1 MSIVR
6 DAYDARVVS
15 HRLTRDAAQ
24 VAVLASFERITAEMS
39 RTARFGL
46 FRGKPPPVAG
56 LYLWGGVGRG
66 KSMLMDLFFETSIE
80 RRKRRVHFHM
90 FMQEIHATLHEARK
104 SGVDDAIVPV
114 ARTVIAGTR
123 LLCLDEIQIADI
135 TDAMIMGRLFERLF
149 MAGVVVVVTANRAPE
164 DLYED
169 GVNRHLFM
177 PFVTLLKER
186 MEVRAL
192 TGPTDYRR
200 LRTATAQRYFTPIDA
215 AARAAVERLWQ
226 ELTGGVSERLT
237 LSVKGRD
244 VVIPAFRDGIGRA
257 TFRDLC
263 AQPLGPGDY
272 LAVAAAVKTLILEDI
287 PRLERSN
294 FDQAR
299 RFVILIDALY
309 EAGVCLICTAAS
321 LPDALYVSGEGT
333 FEFERAASRL
343 IEMQGWDSAL

>member
-1 MSIVR
+1 MVR
-6 DAYDARVVS
+6 EAYEARVAA
-15 HRLTRDAAQ
+15 HHLTRDDAQ
-24 VAVLASFERITAEMS
+24 LAVLASFERIAAELT
-39 RTARFGL
+39 RTSGFGL
-46 FRGKPPPVAG
+46 FRGRSSPVTG

-66 KSMLMDLFFETSIE
+66 KSMLMDLFFETSVE
-80 RRKRRVHFHM
+80 RRKRRVHFHA

-123 LLCLDEIQIADI
+123 LLCLDEMQIVDI
-135 TDAMIMGRLFERLF
+135 ADAMIMGRLFEQLF

-164 DLYED
+164 NLYED
-169 GVNRHLFM
+169 GVNQHLFT
-177 PFVTLLKER
+177 PFVALLKER

-200 LRTATAQRYFTPIDA
+200 LRTATERRYFTPIDA

-237 LSVKGRD
+237 LAVKGRD
-244 VVIPAFRDGIGRA
+244 VVLPAFRDGIGRA
-257 TFRDLC
+257 TFQDLC
-263 AQPLGPGDY
+263 ARPLGPGDY
-272 LAVAAAVKTLILEDI
+272 LAVASAVKILILEDI
-287 PRLERSN
+287 PQLGRSN

-309 EAGVCLICTAAS
+309 EARVCLICTAFS
-321 LPDALYVSGEGT
+321 SPDALYVSGEGA
-333 FEFERAASRL
+333 FEFERASSRL
-343 IEMQGWDSAL
+343 IEMQGWDLAG